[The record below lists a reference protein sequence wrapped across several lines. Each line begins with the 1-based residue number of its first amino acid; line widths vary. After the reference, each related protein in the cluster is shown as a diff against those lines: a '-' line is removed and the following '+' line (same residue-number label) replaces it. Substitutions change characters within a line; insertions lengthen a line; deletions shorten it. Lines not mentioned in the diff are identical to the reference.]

1 MRPFLPRS
9 LSRLP
14 LVCSLLLLPA
24 LCPLLAAP
32 AGAQEETFEDTT
44 SVTLVEVPV
53 EVSRGDEPVRG
64 LTADNFEVYEG
75 KKKRK
80 IVAFEVVDLNE
91 VTGQAMAA
99 VEVPAAPASL
109 PVAARRHFLFLFDLS
124 YSEPASLARAQIAAL
139 DVIRGGLHPTDLA
152 GVAIYTASS
161 GARLILGF
169 TSDRGQLDLAV
180 RTLGSPELVDRSP
193 DSMGLVLGSMRQAQ
207 RTYAAGGVTGAA
219 KGLERNNNGDRR
231 STTEMINAAAVELM
245 ETLARTEGL
254 AQDTQQRN
262 RVNAFSRSFTEMAE
276 LLGRI
281 ESRKFL
287 LLFSEGFDSR
297 LAIAENTDLTTQR
310 AVESGEVWEVE
321 SDTMFGSTRVQNELE
336 RMLKEMRRSGTVVHA
351 VDIGGVRGA
360 ADAGAQAPVTGELQD
375 RAAPGMG
382 SAGED
387 SLFAIA
393 DGTGGSLYRNFNDLG
408 EAVGRVLERSS
419 VTYLLAF
426 EPRENPKDG
435 SYHPITV
442 KVTGV
447 PGRVQVVHRDGFYS
461 RPPAMLQ
468 TEVER
473 KLEMASLLME
483 PGGGGPI
490 HSSLA
495 ATALP
500 GSGSASWIPY
510 VLQAGGEDVLEGHG
524 QSLLTLDLSLYAFDG
539 AGSVAAFD
547 NQLVSFNLLKVRDAL
562 KRTGLRFYGDLEL
575 PPGSYELRALVRNQ
589 QTGSYGVAAGSLT
602 VPDGGGPG
610 TPAALFVDRP
620 GSWVM
625 LRESPEKLLAPYPF
639 VVAGKMVV
647 PAPEPGL
654 AAGES
659 GEVWVRWP
667 QGAPEPVAARITT
680 RDGREVGEQALPV
693 LERQADPA
701 GTGELLLASV
711 AASNLPPGSYLLHLT
726 AAGKGAGPAPVPF
739 RVTGK
744 GGR

>member
-1 MRPFLPRS
+1 MRPFFCQLPSPFR
-9 LSRLP
+9 LS
-14 LVCSLLLLPA
+14 VALLLA
-24 LCPLLAAP
+24 LLVVM
-32 AGAQEETFEDTT
+32 AGASAQAQDDTFEDST

-64 LTADNFEVYEG
+64 LTVENFEVYEG

-80 IVAFEVVDLNE
+80 IVAFDVVDLTE
-91 VTGQAMAA
+91 VTGQKMAA
-99 VEVPAAPASL
+99 VGVPAAAAPAL

-124 YSEPASLARAQIAAL
+124 FSEPASLARAQAAAL
-139 DVIRGGLHPTDLA
+139 DVIETGLHSSDLA
-152 GVAIYTASS
+152 GVAVYSAST

-169 TSDRGQLDLAV
+169 TSDREQLDLAV

-193 DSMGLVLGSMRQAQ
+193 DSMGLVLGSMRQSQ
-207 RTYAAGGVTGAA
+207 RQYATGGVTGTA
-219 KGLERNNNGDRR
+219 KGMERDNNGARR
-231 STTEMINAAAVELM
+231 DTVEAIQQAAVELF

-281 ESRKFL
+281 ESRKLL
-287 LLFSEGFDSR
+287 LLFSEGFESR
-297 LAIAENTDLTTQR
+297 LAVAENTGLTTQR

-336 RMLKEMRRSGTVVHA
+336 RMLEEMRRSGTVVHA
-351 VDIGGVRGA
+351 VDIGGVRGSVN
-360 ADAGAQAPVTGELQD
+360 AGADGPVSGDLQN

-408 EAVGRVLERSS
+408 QAVGRVLERSS

-426 EPRENPKDG
+426 EPRDNPKDG

-461 RPPAMLQ
+461 RPPSMLQ

-473 KLEMASLLME
+473 KLEMASLLMG

-490 HSSLA
+490 RSSLA
-495 ATALP
+495 ATSLP

-524 QSLLTLDLSLYAFDG
+524 QSLLTLDLSLYAFDA
-539 AGSVAAFD
+539 AGTVAAFD

-562 KRTGLRFYGDLEL
+562 KKTGLRFYGDLEL
-575 PPGSYELRALVRNQ
+575 APGSYELRALVRNQ

-602 VPDGGGPG
+602 VPEGGGPG
-610 TPAALFVDRP
+610 SPSALFVERP
-620 GSWVM
+620 GTWVM

-639 VVAGKMVV
+639 VVAGQMVV

-654 AAGES
+654 AEGEN

-667 QGAPEPVAARITT
+667 EGAPDPVAARITT
-680 RDGREVGEQALPV
+680 RDGREVGEQALSV

-701 GTGELLLASV
+701 GPGELLLATL
-711 AASNLPPGSYLLHLT
+711 AASNLPPGSYLLHLS
-726 AAGKGAGPAPVPF
+726 AAGGGTGPAPVPF

-744 GGR
+744 R